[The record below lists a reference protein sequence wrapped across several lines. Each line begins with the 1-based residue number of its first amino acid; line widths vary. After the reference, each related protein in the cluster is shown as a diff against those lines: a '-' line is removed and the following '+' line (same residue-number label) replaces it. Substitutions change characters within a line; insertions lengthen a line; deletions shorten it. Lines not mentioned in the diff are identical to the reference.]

1 MKRKILFINVL
12 VFTFC
17 VNMSA
22 QTVDEYE
29 MHQLKFLKGLDTFGV
44 YVWDIEGYHEDYS
57 LTALDVYTYMY
68 RALSS
73 TGINLV
79 SFSDAREL
87 KGSPNLEVAI
97 RVYQK
102 QNRDS
107 YVFST
112 ILRFIQDAKPQRNN
126 ALHYS
131 AILWERDDL
140 GHADL
145 CNLNL
150 EIKISLNTMID
161 EFIKDYNKVN

>member
-1 MKRKILFINVL
+1 MKLFYMSCILLLITSL
-12 VFTFC
+12 TQ
-17 VNMSA
+17 A
-22 QTVDEYE
+22 QNVDEYE

-44 YVWDIEGYHEDYS
+44 YVWDIEGYHEDS
-57 LTALDVYTYMY
+57 TLTALDVYTYIY

-126 ALHYS
+126 TLHYS

-145 CNLNL
+145 RNLNL